1 LRGWS
6 VPRELLWALIGALVI
21 AIVALWPTQYPYR
34 QAPKINAQHQTEN
47 GISGTDPA
55 QHRPAPQVDPSREY
69 ERQHSGQNAA
79 EISILGIKPG
89 EWLLSIVTLMLWG
102 ATVGL
107 VRSAERTAERQLRAY
122 FDLKSASVLDFVEN
136 GQPVVMLGFENVGET
151 PAKDVVCRLHTQIRP
166 ISDQPRDIDVDPS
179 SSTASKSAIGRGG
192 ALTTSLSSQTL
203 TRDLLEQYNAAN
215 PHSLL
220 RGLFGTKTFTGTADI
235 CASECC
241 FWKEIWPPMAREFEH
256 LRPR

>member
-136 GQPVVMLGFENVGET
+136 GQPAVMLGFENVGE
-151 PAKDVVCRLHTQIRP
+151 RLQKMSCADCTLKSDRSV
-166 ISDQPRDIDVDPS
+166 ISRETSMLILPLPPHPRAP
-179 SSTASKSAIGRGG
+179 
-192 ALTTSLSSQTL
+192 
-203 TRDLLEQYNAAN
+203 
-215 PHSLL
+215 
-220 RGLFGTKTFTGTADI
+220 
-235 CASECC
+235 
-241 FWKEIWPPMAREFEH
+241 
-256 LRPR
+256 